1 MINIKGGLL
10 TLIIAVCILF
20 AGIAVYIWLGWYNV
34 AANVPHWKITH
45 WFLEKVRERSIS
57 AHSKGIIVPSLN
69 NPKLMVAG
77 FRNYREMCR
86 LCHGAPGYSPT
97 EIAKGLYPPPPDL
110 TKEESGKDRNDAQF
124 YWVIKN
130 GIKMTGMAAF
140 GPTHKEQEIWGVVA
154 FLRRLPDL
162 KPGEYEAKV
171 KAAGLHEEREDGHSH
186 GHKPR

>member
-1 MINIKGGLL
+1 MKILFVLFIIVGLL
-10 TLIIAVCILF
+10 IA
-20 AGIAVYIWLGWYNV
+20 AVAAFVWSGCYNV

-97 EIAKGLYPPPPDL
+97 EIAKGFYP
-110 TKEESGKDRNDAQF
+110 
-124 YWVIKN
+124 
-130 GIKMTGMAAF
+130 
-140 GPTHKEQEIWGVVA
+140 
-154 FLRRLPDL
+154 
-162 KPGEYEAKV
+162 
-171 KAAGLHEEREDGHSH
+171 
-186 GHKPR
+186 